1 MFLSADDLRALT
13 GYVKPALQR
22 RWLLANGYK
31 FDVRADGRPAVL
43 VSQVEQRQAV
53 RAERVTSSARPDWSA
68 LE

>member
-53 RAERVTSSARPDWSA
+53 RAEHVTSDVEPNWDA
-68 LE
+68 LR

>member
-22 RWLLANGYK
+22 RWLFANGYK

-43 VSQVEQRQAV
+43 ISQVEQRQAV